1 MAGLNTKS
9 NKFNF
14 IVLPLVVFF
23 FYPDL
28 QDPTGIPK
36 LIGLIFGTL
45 ALIILNQRYLRLVRP
60 MQFLPWLIVFS
71 YILIQGLKNNNF
83 EEFILGTY
91 TRNGG
96 IIALISFAII
106 FTIIS
111 NFQINLVSQFLK
123 IFKLT
128 YLGLLFYGILQEFDL
143 LPFKQTNNY
152 QDSISL
158 TLSNPNFA
166 SAYLGIALSVLPFL
180 ISKVNYIRYLDVI
193 SIFFGCYLLF
203 RTDSIQG
210 VMIIL
215 VNCIIYIMYFKDKL
229 LNTGKKWKVVF
240 TVFTFPILIIII
252 FNLANIANWLYING
266 SIRQRFNYWELVV
279 RIFKDNWIFG
289 IGLDNL
295 SNKVNTYRDIEFL
308 RQEGTFTIIDRSHN
322 VFLDHFVNGGILV
335 GSLWLVFIFLVSKK
349 SIRLMCINQS
359 DLPKSSK
366 FAIIGIWFG
375 YVSQSL
381 ISADHLSLTL
391 LAFITSGFILSMQ
404 NPKNVDGSSFMKSS
418 DKVKITFFSVLFSMF
433 LLYGIYIARIEQWV
447 YQVVQNSNYTS
458 IDRIYNAKTM
468 APRSLENVAVKISN
482 DKQYELANK
491 FGDKLLQF
499 NQNSH
504 QAFFMKSVYYESKG
518 ELAQAKEL
526 MLSALS
532 NDKLNSVYLLSMAL
546 YENKLGNKDEASE
559 YLRKTIEVDPTQ
571 QGIDYV
577 KNEILKNK
585 FLKE

>member
-1 MAGLNTKS
+1 MASQINKN
-9 NKFNF
+9 NKFSF

-36 LIGLIFGTL
+36 LIGLILGTFTL
-45 ALIILNQRYLRLVRP
+45 YILNQRYLQIVRP
-60 MQFLPWLIVFS
+60 IQFLPWLIIFS
-71 YILIQGLKNNNF
+71 YILIQSFKNNNI

-96 IIALISFAII
+96 LITLVSFAVI

-111 NFQINLVSQFLK
+111 NFGINQVSQFLK
-123 IFKLT
+123 SFKLT
-128 YLGLLFYGILQEFDL
+128 YYGLLLYGIFQEFDL

-152 QDSISL
+152 GGSISL

-166 SAYLGIALSVLPFL
+166 SAYLGIALSIMPFL
-180 ISKVNYIRYLDVI
+180 ISKTNYVRYIDVM
-193 SIFFGCYLLF
+193 SLFLGYYLLF
-203 RTDSIQG
+203 RTESIQG
-210 VMIIL
+210 FMIVL
-215 VNCIIYIMYFKDKL
+215 VNFVIYLIYFKDKL
-229 LNTGKKWKVVF
+229 LNMGKKWKGI
-240 TVFTFPILIIII
+240 FPFFAFSILIIII
-252 FNLANIANWLYING
+252 LNLANIANWLYING

-279 RIFKDNWIFG
+279 RIFKDNLIFG
-289 IGLDNL
+289 VGLDNL
-295 SNKVNTYRDIEFL
+295 VNKVNFYRDIEFL
-308 RQEGTFTIIDRSHN
+308 RQEGTFTVIDRAHN

-349 SIRLMCINQS
+349 SIKLMSFNQL

-375 YVSQSL
+375 YVLQSL
-381 ISADHLSLTL
+381 VSADHLSLTL
-391 LAFITSGFILSMQ
+391 LAFISGGFIISIL
-404 NPKNVDGSSFMKSS
+404 NPENFEKSSYMKSNS
-418 DKVKITFFSVLFSMF
+418 RVKAGFFSVLFSIF
-433 LLYGIYIARIEQWV
+433 LLYGVYIARIEQWV
-447 YQVVQNSNYTS
+447 YQVVQNSNYTY
-458 IDRIYNAKTM
+458 IDRIYNTKSI
-468 APRSLENVAVKISN
+468 APRALENVAVKISN

-499 NQNSH
+499 NRNSH
-504 QAFFMKSVYYESKG
+504 QAFFMKAVYYESKG
-518 ELAQAKEL
+518 DLIKAKEL

-546 YENKLGNKDEASE
+546 YENKLGNKDDASE

-577 KNEILKNK
+577 KNEILDDK